1 MMPAVSL
8 PLCCEMTLAA
18 SLVCSMVFH
27 QQTEKH
33 QGNRQTEKLKGAK
46 VLLHKAKA
54 LCAAMAWY
62 AQEQSISR
70 THLC

>member
-1 MMPAVSL
+1 MMPAVSA

-33 QGNRQTEKLKGAK
+33 QGNRQTDKLMGAK
-46 VLLHKAKA
+46 GLLHKAKA
-54 LCAAMAWY
+54 LCAPVAWY
-62 AQEQSISR
+62 AQEQSTSR
-70 THLC
+70 TYLC